1 MRWRLVSCRYELK
14 FSSPSFNANSALA
27 AEAADVAAKAAAAA
41 TNPNAEEGDKVHL
54 AIAAKNAANAA
65 AVYDKLTATM
75 SFIGVDAAKLGRAIE
90 WSSTH
95 AESGR

>member
-14 FSSPSFNANSALA
+14 FESLKNKDPET
-27 AEAADVAAKAAAAA
+27 AEDLAKAAADA
-41 TNPNAEEGDKVHL
+41 
-54 AIAAKNAANAA
+54 AIAATKAPKGEKVALANTAEEAADEA
-65 AVYDKLTATM
+65 AVYDKLTAMM

-90 WSSTH
+90 MCSAH